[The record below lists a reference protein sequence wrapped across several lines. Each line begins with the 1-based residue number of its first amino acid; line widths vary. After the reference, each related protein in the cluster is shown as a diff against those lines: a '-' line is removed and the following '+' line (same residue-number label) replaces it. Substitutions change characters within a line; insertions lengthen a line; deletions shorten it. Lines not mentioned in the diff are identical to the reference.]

1 MMAVIFGTLLASL
14 ALAWSGRDRLA
25 IAAILSCLLLSIG
38 EFLWEIYSPDYGFRM
53 PWIQVRLML
62 QGAGA

>member
-1 MMAVIFGTLLASL
+1 MMALIFGTLLASL
-14 ALAWSGRDRLA
+14 ALAWSGRDRLV
-25 IAAILSCLLLSIG
+25 IVAILSCLLLSIG

-62 QGAGA
+62 HGAGA